1 MITDQGSGT
10 RIDEIAAGIY
20 RICVPVNAI
29 PGGFTFNHYLIVDD
43 EPLLFHAGK
52 RSLFTL
58 VRGAIS
64 AVMPVDRL
72 RHISFSH
79 YEADECG
86 ALNQFLGVAPAAAPL
101 CGGLA
106 ARVSINDI
114 ADRPARALED
124 DEVVPLG
131 RHSVRWLSTPHFP
144 HGWEAGLLMEET
156 TATLFC
162 SDLFTQGGA
171 DHAPLTEADILGPSE
186 ALRKRLDFYTYAPN
200 TQAMIDKLAATA
212 PKTMACMHGSA
223 WRGDGAGLLRELGKR
238 LNERLVSP
246 TPSSAP

>member
-1 MITDQGSGT
+1 MITDRDSGT
-10 RIDEIAAGIY
+10 RVDEIAAGIY
-20 RICVPVNAI
+20 RICVPVTAI

-52 RSLFTL
+52 RSMFPL

-64 AVMPVDRL
+64 AVMPVARL

-86 ALNQFLGVAPAAAPL
+86 ALNDFLAASPTAAPL

-114 ADRPARALED
+114 ADRPARTLD
-124 DEVVPLG
+124 DGEVVPLG
-131 RHSVRWLSTPHFP
+131 RHSVRWISTPHFP
-144 HGWEAGLLMEET
+144 HGWEAGLLIEET
-156 TATLFC
+156 TGTLFC

-171 DHAPLTEADILGPSE
+171 DHAPLTEADILEPSE
-186 ALRKRLDFYTYAPN
+186 TLRKRLDFYAYAPN
-200 TQAMIDKLAATA
+200 TQAMIDKLAAAA
-212 PKTMACMHGSA
+212 PTTMACMHGAA
-223 WRGDGAGLLRELGKR
+223 WRGDGASLLRALG
-238 LNERLVSP
+238 ERLAS
-246 TPSSAP
+246 

>member
-10 RIDEIAAGIY
+10 RIDEIAQGIY
-20 RICVPVNAI
+20 RICIPVTTI

-43 EPLLFHAGK
+43 EPLLFHSGK
-52 RSLFTL
+52 RSMFTL

-64 AVMPVDRL
+64 AVLPVERL

-86 ALNQFLGVAPAAAPL
+86 ALNDFLAVSPGAAPL

-114 ADRPARALED
+114 ANRPARALED
-124 DEVVPLG
+124 GEVVSLG
-131 RHSVRWLSTPHFP
+131 SRSVRWISTPHFP
-144 HGWEAGLLMEET
+144 HGWEAGLLMDET
-156 TATLFC
+156 SGTLFC
-162 SDLFTQGGA
+162 SDLFTQGGS
-171 DHAPLTEADILGPSE
+171 DHAPLTEGDILGPSE

-200 TQAMIDKLAATA
+200 TQAMIAKLAATA
-212 PKTMACMHGSA
+212 PKTLACMHGAA
-223 WRGDGAGLLRELGKR
+223 WRGDGASLIKALG
-238 LNERLVSP
+238 ERLAGV
-246 TPSSAP
+246 

>member
-1 MITDQGSGT
+1 MVNDQGSGT
-10 RIDEIAAGIY
+10 RIDEIAQGIY
-20 RICVPVNAI
+20 RICVPATAI

-52 RSLFTL
+52 RSMFPL

-64 AVMPVDRL
+64 AVLPVERL

-86 ALNQFLGVAPAAAPL
+86 ALNDFLAVSPDAAPL

-124 DEVVPLG
+124 GETVSLG
-131 RHSVRWLSTPHFP
+131 SRSVRWISTPHFP

-156 TATLFC
+156 TGTLFC

-171 DHAPLTEADILGPSE
+171 DHAPLTEGDILGPSE

-212 PKTMACMHGSA
+212 PKTIACMHGSA
-223 WRGDGAGLLRELGKR
+223 WRGDGASLIKALG
-238 LNERLVSP
+238 ERLAGV
-246 TPSSAP
+246 